1 MLEQSIIHNQPENE
15 IKNNSTEVSVADI
28 LKEMQQ
34 LPREY
39 WYNLLQIIK
48 IYRESVTQTTALE
61 QTQETDRLMQQHRA
75 LSELSKQWI
84 EEGDE
89 KEQTETWEYLR
100 KNLDK
105 HRTSI

>member
-1 MLEQSIIHNQPENE
+1 MSEQSIIHNQPENE
-15 IKNNSTEVSVADI
+15 TESNNTYVSITDI

-39 WYNLLQIIK
+39 WFNLLQIIK
-48 IYRESVTQTTALE
+48 LYRESVTQTVVSE
-61 QTQETDRLMQQHRA
+61 PTQETDRLMQQHRA
-75 LSELSKQWI
+75 LAELTKQWI

-100 KNLDK
+100 QNLDK
-105 HRTSI
+105 NRTSI

>member
-1 MLEQSIIHNQPENE
+1 MSEQSVVKNQPENE
-15 IKNNSTEVSVADI
+15 TKLSSADVSIIDI

-34 LPREY
+34 VPREY
-39 WYNLLQIIK
+39 WFNLLKIIK
-48 IYRESVTQTTALE
+48 LYRESVTQTVGSK
-61 QTQETDRLMQQHRA
+61 QTQDTERLVEQHRA
-75 LSELSKQWI
+75 LSELNKQWI

-100 KNLDK
+100 QNLDK

>member
-1 MLEQSIIHNQPENE
+1 MSEQSVVKNQPENE
-15 IKNNSTEVSVADI
+15 TKLNSTPVSITDI

-34 LPREY
+34 LPREH
-39 WYNLLQIIK
+39 WFNLLQIIK
-48 IYRESVTQTTALE
+48 LYRESVTKTTVLE
-61 QTQETDRLMQQHRA
+61 PTQETDKLMQQHRA
-75 LSELSKQWI
+75 LAELSKQWI

-100 KNLDK
+100 QNLDK